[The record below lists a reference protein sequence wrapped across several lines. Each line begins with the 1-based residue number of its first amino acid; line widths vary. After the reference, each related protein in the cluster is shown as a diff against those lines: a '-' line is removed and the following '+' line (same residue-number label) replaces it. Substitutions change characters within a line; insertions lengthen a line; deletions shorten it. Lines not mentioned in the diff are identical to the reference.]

1 MLKCPYI
8 LSRLKIDADG
18 GKWPPCLVWR
28 YKPKSSINNLHDHLQ
43 QVHPK
48 AYVEKC
54 NENNWPI
61 MIQSL
66 CPTVMP
72 QTSIEQ
78 FAQLGVK
85 PRLSFSPSWLLSA
98 LVNWIVAD
106 DQVIPF
112 HAITIKPHV

>member
-1 MLKCPYI
+1 MLKCPHI

-18 GKWPPCLVWR
+18 GKVPPRLVWR
-28 YKPKSSINNLHDHLQ
+28 YQPKSSITNLRNHLRRM
-43 QVHPK
+43 HAK
-48 AYVEKC
+48 AYFEKC
-54 NENNWPI
+54 NEKNWPI
-61 MIQSL
+61 MIPSL
-66 CPTVMP
+66 RPTLMS

-85 PRLSFSPSWLLSA
+85 PRLSFSPSQLLSA

-112 HAITIKPHV
+112 HAITIKPHF

>member
-1 MLKCPYI
+1 MLKCPHI

-18 GKWPPCLVWR
+18 GKPPPHLVWK
-28 YKPKSSINNLHDHLQ
+28 YQPKSSITNLHGHLWWM
-43 QVHPK
+43 HAK

-54 NENNWPI
+54 NENDWPI
-61 MIQSL
+61 MIPSL
-66 CPTVMP
+66 HPTLTS

-78 FAQLGVK
+78 FSQLGIK

-106 DQVIPF
+106 AQVIPF
-112 HAITIKPHV
+112 HAITIKPHL

>member
-1 MLKCPYI
+1 MLKCPHI

-18 GKWPPCLVWR
+18 GKPPPRLVWK
-28 YKPKSSINNLHDHLQ
+28 YQPKSSITNLRDHLRRM
-43 QVHPK
+43 HAK

-61 MIQSL
+61 MISSL
-66 CPTVMP
+66 RPALTS

-78 FAQLGVK
+78 FAQPGVK
-85 PRLSFSPSWLLSA
+85 PRLSFSPSRLLSA

-112 HAITIKPHV
+112 HAITIKPHF

>member
-1 MLKCPYI
+1 MLNCPHI

-18 GKWPPCLVWR
+18 GKRPPRLVWK
-28 YKPKSSINNLHDHLQ
+28 YKPKSSITNLRNHLRR
-43 QVHPK
+43 VHPK
-48 AYVEKC
+48 PYVEKC
-54 NENNWPI
+54 NENDWQI

-66 CPTVMP
+66 CPTLTP

-85 PRLSFSPSWLLSA
+85 PHLSFSPSQLLSA
-98 LVNWIVAD
+98 LVNWIAAD

-112 HAITIKPHV
+112 HTITIKPHV